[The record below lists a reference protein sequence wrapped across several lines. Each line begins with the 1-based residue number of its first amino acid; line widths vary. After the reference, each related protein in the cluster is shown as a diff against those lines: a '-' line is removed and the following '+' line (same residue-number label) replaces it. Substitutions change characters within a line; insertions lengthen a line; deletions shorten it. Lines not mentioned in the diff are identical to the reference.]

1 MWITGSTTLSFSSK
15 IIIAKFQHC
24 KTTFPPEYVKG
35 RECKQNL
42 TQFFRALNEY
52 SNRIDETSNKCHKVE
67 DLFLPTLVGLR
78 TKLQDILKTNLED
91 NQYLS
96 GALDITWR
104 KGSYEVIHLAKNLR
118 KNPTWTQTQ
127 ASLIKSHL
135 TQSFGYFQNILNLL
149 DSNLDFQHQ
158 NEYGFLRGS
167 LNKSKAKA
175 KPAFK
180 ILVFLGDLTRYQL
193 EFCDSQNKEHVTRL
207 SKKFYQ
213 MSLSVDPRHGQP
225 FNQLAALSGS
235 QCYGL
240 IAVYYYLRW

>member
-1 MWITGSTTLSFSSK
+1 M
-15 IIIAKFQHC
+15 
-24 KTTFPPEYVKG
+24 
-35 RECKQNL
+35 
-42 TQFFRALNEY
+42 
-52 SNRIDETSNKCHKVE
+52 E
-67 DLFLPTLVGLR
+67 DVFLPTLVGLR
-78 TKLQDILKTNLED
+78 SKLQDILKSNLED

-104 KGSYEVIHLAKNLR
+104 KGSYEVIHLCKNLR

-158 NEYGFLRGS
+158 NEYGFLSSEG
-167 LNKSKAKA
+167 NKTTTKVNKKKA
-175 KPAFK
+175 AFK
-180 ILVFLGDLTRYQL
+180 CLVFLGDLTRYQL
-193 EFCDSQNKEHVTRL
+193 EFCDGQNKEQVTRL
-207 SKKFYQ
+207 SKRFYQ
-213 MSLSVDPRHGQP
+213 MSLSVDPTHGQP

-240 IAVYYYLRW
+240 IAVFYYLRW